1 MQSPSGPKVYPGKA
15 NVAMPGKTVKECL
28 AMLGEGVDAAAL
40 QQAQLTEQWAMIKRA
55 YFRKVLTTH
64 PDKGGDTEV
73 FHQA

>member
-1 MQSPSGPKVYPGKA
+1 
-15 NVAMPGKTVKECL
+15 
-28 AMLGEGVDAAAL
+28 MLGEGVDAAAL